1 MQNHESVS
9 RMETKAA
16 GRDAKRLRKP
26 RQPYLTRTATALSE
40 GGAKNASAV
49 IRDVTDKK

>member
-40 GGAKNASAV
+40 GGGKER
-49 IRDVTDKK
+49 IRGYQRRDG